1 MDSIAIVG
9 IGCRVPGAADP
20 TAFWSLLLQG
30 VDAIGAIPAD
40 RQALLSAYHP
50 NPALPGR
57 MYCAEGG
64 MLDGIDL
71 FDAEFFGISPR
82 EASRMDPQHR
92 LLLEVSWE
100 ALEDAGLVPERLA
113 GTDTGVF
120 IGVSNTEY
128 ATLQFDDPH
137 SINAYTNV
145 GGALSLTANRVSH
158 VFDLQGPSVAVD
170 TACSS
175 SLVAVHLAC
184 QSLRSGEAS
193 VALAGGVNLLV
204 KPGPFIGFSKASMLS
219 PRGRCRAFDA
229 SADGYVR
236 AEGAG
241 VVVLKPLAQA
251 LEDGDPVYSVILGTG
266 VNSDGRTTGISLP
279 AEQAQARLL
288 RDVYRRAGVSPR
300 DVHYVEAHGTG
311 TGVGDPI
318 ESRALGQVLGAG
330 RGIDDACRVGSV
342 KTNIG
347 HLEPAAGIAGLI
359 KVALALKHRRLPAT
373 LHFDTPNPGIPFAEL
388 GLRVQDEAS
397 DLPTQSPN
405 NIMIMGVNSFG
416 FGGTNAHVVVSDV
429 APREVPIGPAAAP
442 NPQLLLLSARS
453 AAALSALADAYADF
467 FGADPPA
474 LTDVCYSAAVRRGH
488 HDHRLAVVGPDART
502 MSDTLRAFAQGA
514 ASPGLVSGH
523 HRGSSAASPLT
534 FVFSGNG
541 CQWSGMGRELLT
553 TEVVFRETL
562 ESVDAELRPY
572 TGWSLVEELQAD
584 EAHSRLHRT
593 EVAQPALFGIQ
604 LGLCALLRSW
614 GIEPQATVGHSV
626 GEVAAAY
633 TASALSFA
641 QAVKV
646 IYERSRAQ
654 ALTAGH
660 GKMAAAA
667 LSEAD
672 ASTLIG
678 RYGDRITLAAVNS
691 PRAVTLSGDVEA
703 LEALGRELA
712 TKDVFFRILD
722 LNYAFHSR
730 FMDPI
735 QRPLLDALD
744 DLVPSRTAVRFMSAV
759 TGHEDDEGGSL
770 CASYWWDN
778 IRRPVRFADA
788 VGRLVDD
795 GYTTFLEIGAHPIL
809 SGYLTEC
816 LREVDRA
823 GAVVPTL
830 RCRDDPSVNLLS
842 SVGRLYAAGLPWD
855 MGRLFADGGQC
866 VQLPLYPWQRESYWN
881 APSVEAGARD
891 HPLLGHRQPSA
902 HPTWDQRFDRGLVPF
917 LEDHHVQGAV
927 VFPGAAYVEMGLAA
941 ARRTKGSGPCEL
953 EGLEIRKALVMP
965 SAMTPAM
972 SNNASPRVQTV
983 LGDDASLGIYS
994 RSGEATWTHHV
1005 VGRLGTPGDPAHVAP
1020 ESLST
1025 IRHRCAVTI
1034 SKEAHYR
1041 MARARGL
1048 DYGPAF
1054 QVVEEVRV
1062 GSGEALG
1069 RMRRAP
1075 SAETPEDGSY
1085 LFHPT
1090 LLDGCFQIALETVP
1104 AERSGR
1110 GTRTTYVPVRI
1121 ERVRLHRSPT
1131 DEIYCHAQVETHGAR
1146 SVVVSCRV
1154 LDGGGLLLAEI
1165 DRVRFQAV
1173 DLASR
1178 VGPTRDLYTFRWKW
1192 APRRPR
1198 CDADFHDGQLG
1209 QPRGS
1214 RLLPAPSALAD
1225 RVAPRAAAVCAAF
1238 DRAVFYDDVRP
1249 RIDALCASYAAAALD
1264 ALGCARDSRF
1274 TAASLVAS
1282 AGVTPEYERFVGRM
1296 LEVLGEDGVLTAQ
1309 DDRWGFN
1316 PAASVGEPDTLWRQL
1331 VRDHPAYHAELA
1343 LLGRAAERIADV
1355 IRGRADPQRLLAP
1368 EQGLGMLEQFRHAGP
1383 AAGLYNRLL
1392 EQVVTEGVRAWPPG
1406 KVLRVLD
1413 IGSDTGGA
1421 TAALLP
1427 LLPPGRTE
1435 YVVTCGA
1442 EDELA
1447 RAEHWARDHPFVT
1460 CERLDLDDP
1469 GSDAGHPRF
1478 DLVIAANTVGRVASV
1493 RTALRRVRRVLA
1505 SDGLLVLRETAPARM
1520 PDLILGLLPRW
1531 WRVEHGVRRATSG
1544 LLGVEGWRAA
1554 LADAGYRDVAVVN
1567 DRGGTLDAQQ
1577 SIILARGPHLA
1588 PAAGVRV
1595 AADTPP
1601 QRPRWLVFRRADPT
1615 NATPRAL
1622 DAAVDAA
1629 LRAAGH
1635 EVVTVTPGARFRR
1648 ITADHF
1654 EVAPRHREDFV
1665 ALCAALSSAGAEP
1678 DEILHLGSL
1687 TEDDWTSVEEHG
1699 CVTALHL
1706 VQGLATAAWQ
1716 ARPRLWLI
1724 TAGAH
1729 AGPPGCDQPIRPSQ
1743 AALWGV
1749 GRVLMNEHP
1758 ELGCRLVDLRA
1769 QDAEAETVDSLMA
1782 ELGSPKD
1789 ADTDDDDDNAEDE
1802 LLLWGEARYVHR
1814 LQPAAADAPAIGRRP
1829 ISGGGGDAVS
1839 YRLDVR
1845 APGSLENLRF
1855 HQVRR
1860 AAPGRGQV
1868 EIEVQAA
1875 GLNFRDVMWAM
1886 GLLTGE
1892 ALENGFAGASL
1903 GMECAGRIVAV
1914 GDGVSVLHVG
1924 DEVMGFAPHAFSSFV
1939 ITEAAAVV
1947 RKPKHLSVEEAAGV
1961 ATAFITAHYA
1971 LEHLARLRP
1980 GERVLIHGAAGGVG
1994 LAAVQ
1999 IAQHRQAEIFGTA
2012 GCLEKRDFLRRLGV
2026 DHVLNSR
2033 GLDFADDI
2041 TRLTDGEGID
2051 VVLNSLA
2058 GEAIPKSLGLLRRFG
2073 RFLEI
2078 GKRDLYANTRLGL
2091 RPFRNNLSYFALDAD
2106 QLLIAQP
2113 DLARDLLQE
2122 VVARLES
2129 NVYRPLPYRLFPF
2142 DRVMDAFRHMQ
2153 QSKHI
2158 GKIVVSMR
2166 DAVVDVEPEQPA
2178 ALQLDARAS
2187 YLVTGGL
2194 SGFGLA
2200 TAAWLVTK
2208 GARNLVL
2215 VGRRG
2220 MATPGARDRVAELEA
2235 QGATVLVAPVDL
2247 CDAGQVE
2254 AILRRTADELPPLKG
2269 IFHAAAVFDD
2279 GAVANMDRERFTRV
2293 TAPKARGAWFLHEQ
2307 TLELP
2312 LDYFVMFSSGT
2323 TAIGNPGQ
2331 ANYVAANL
2339 VLESLAHHRRAQGL
2353 PALTV
2358 SWGAIAKVGYL
2369 ARNPE
2374 VRDRLDAHLGLGS
2387 LTAAHA
2393 FEMLERLLLAEA
2405 VQVTVAQ
2412 LDWTRWRLSA
2422 PASQS
2427 PKYELVCGGTS
2438 DERHLA
2444 ADFRQTVLDVAPPE
2458 RRAFVASRLAEHVG
2472 SVLGLPGASI
2482 DATRPIV
2489 ELGLDSL
2496 MGVELE
2502 SLLDSRLDVQIPVM
2516 QLAQGQTIEGLTTQ
2530 VLAEL
2535 GADGER

>member
-20 TAFWSLLLQG
+20 AAFWTLLLQG

-113 GTDTGVF
+113 GTNTGVF

-128 ATLQFDDPH
+128 ATLQFDDP
-137 SINAYTNV
+137 SSVNAYTNV
-145 GGALSLTANRVSH
+145 GGALSLAANRVSH

-184 QSLRSGEAS
+184 QSIRSGEVS
-193 VALAGGVNLLV
+193 VALAGGVNVLV
-204 KPGPFIGFSKASMLS
+204 KPGPFVGFSKASMLS

-241 VVVLKPLAQA
+241 VVVLKPLDQA

-266 VNSDGRTTGISLP
+266 VNSDGRTAGISLP
-279 AEQAQARLL
+279 AEQSQARLL

-359 KVALALKHRRLPAT
+359 KVALALKHRQLPAT
-373 LHFDTPNPGIPFAEL
+373 LHFNTPNPDIPFAEL
-388 GLRVQDEAS
+388 GLRVQDAAS
-397 DLPTQSPN
+397 DLPAQSPN
-405 NIMIMGVNSFG
+405 NNMFMGVNSFG

-429 APREVPIGPAAAP
+429 APREVPIGPGAP
-442 NPQLLLLSARS
+442 PHPQLLLLSARS

-467 FGADPPA
+467 LGADPPA

-488 HDHRLAVVGPDART
+488 HDHRLAVVGPDARA

-523 HRGSSAASPLT
+523 HRVSLAASPVA

-541 CQWSGMGRELLT
+541 CQWSGMGRALLT

-572 TGWSLVEELQAD
+572 TGWSLVEELQTD
-584 EAHSRLHRT
+584 EANSRLNRT

-633 TASALSFA
+633 TAGALSFE

-660 GKMAAAA
+660 GKMAAAS

-672 ASTLIG
+672 ASTLIA
-678 RYGDRITLAAVNS
+678 RYGDRITIAAVNS

-744 DLVPSRTAVRFMSAV
+744 DLVPSRTGVRFMSAV
-759 TGHEDDEGGSL
+759 TGHEHDEEGGGL
-770 CASYWWDN
+770 GASYWWDN

-816 LREVDRA
+816 LRAADRA
-823 GAVVPTL
+823 GAAVPTL
-830 RCRDDPSVNLLS
+830 RCKEDPSVNLLS
-842 SVGRLYAAGLPWD
+842 SVGRLYTAGSLCD
-855 MGRLFADGGQC
+855 MGRLFADGGQY
-866 VQLPLYPWQRESYWN
+866 VQLPRYPWQRESYWN
-881 APSVEAGARD
+881 APSVETGALD

-902 HPTWDQRFDRGLVPF
+902 HPTWDQRFDAGLVPF
-917 LEDHHVQGAV
+917 LEDHQVQGAV

-941 ARRTKGSGPCEL
+941 ATRTNGSGPCEL
-953 EGLEIRKALVMP
+953 EGLEIRKALVVP

-994 RSGEATWTHHV
+994 RSSEAHWTHHV
-1005 VGRLGTPGDPAHVAP
+1005 VASVGTPGAPANVAP

-1025 IRHRCAVTI
+1025 IRQRCAVPI
-1034 SKEAHYR
+1034 SKEAHYGR
-1041 MARARGL
+1041 ARAHGL

-1069 RMRRAP
+1069 RMCRAL
-1075 SAETPEDGSY
+1075 SADTPEDGGY

-1104 AERSGR
+1104 ATDSGR

-1121 ERVRLHRSPT
+1121 DRVRLHRSPT
-1131 DEIYCHAQVETHGAR
+1131 DEIYCHAQVETHGQR
-1146 SVVVSCRV
+1146 SVVVSCKV
-1154 LDGGGLLLAEI
+1154 LDGGELLLAEI

-1173 DLASR
+1173 DLPSR
-1178 VGPTRDLYTFRWKW
+1178 VGPTRDLYTFEWKW
-1192 APRRPR
+1192 APRRTR
-1198 CDADFHDGQLG
+1198 CHADIHDGQLER
-1209 QPRGS
+1209 QSRGS
-1214 RLLPAPSALAD
+1214 RLLSTPSALAD
-1225 RVAPRAAAVCAAF
+1225 RVAPRAAAMCATF
-1238 DRAVFYDDVRP
+1238 GRAAFYDDVRP

-1274 TAASLVAS
+1274 TAASLIAN

-1296 LEVLGEDGVLTAQ
+1296 LEVLGEDGVLTVQ
-1309 DDRWGFN
+1309 VDRWEFN
-1316 PAASVGEPDTLWRQL
+1316 PAASVCEPDALWRQL
-1331 VRDHPAYHAELA
+1331 VRDHPAYHTELA

-1355 IRGRADPQRLLAP
+1355 VRGRADAQRLLAP

-1383 AAGLYNRLL
+1383 AARLYNRLL
-1392 EQVVTEGVRAWPPG
+1392 EQVVTQAVRAWPPG

-1421 TAALLP
+1421 TAAVLP
-1427 LLPPGRTE
+1427 LLPSGRTE

-1442 EDELA
+1442 VDGLT
-1447 RAEHWARDHPFVT
+1447 RAEHWARDYPFVT
-1460 CERLDLDDP
+1460 CERLNLDDP
-1469 GSDAGHPRF
+1469 GSDTSDSRF

-1493 RTALRRVRRVLA
+1493 RTALRCVRRVLA
-1505 SDGLLVLRETAPARM
+1505 SDGLLVMLETAPTRM
-1520 PDLILGLLPRW
+1520 TDLILGLLPRW

-1544 LLGVEGWRAA
+1544 LLGVEGWRDA
-1554 LADAGYRDVAVVN
+1554 LADEGYRDVAVVN
-1567 DRGGTLDAQQ
+1567 DRGGQLDAQQ
-1577 SIILARGPHLA
+1577 SIILARGPHVA
-1588 PAAGVRV
+1588 PPADVRV
-1595 AADTPP
+1595 VADTPP
-1601 QRPRWLVFRRADPT
+1601 QRPCWIVFRRADPT
-1615 NATPRAL
+1615 NAAPRAL
-1622 DAAVDAA
+1622 DGAVDAA

-1635 EVVTVTPGARFRR
+1635 DVVTVTPGARFRR

-1654 EVAPRHREDFV
+1654 EVAPRRREDFV
-1665 ALCAALSSAGAEP
+1665 ALCAALSAAGTEP

-1687 TEDDWTSVEEHG
+1687 TEDDWTRVEEHG
-1699 CVTALHL
+1699 CLTALYL
-1706 VQGLATAAWQ
+1706 VQGLSTAAWQ
-1716 ARPRLWLI
+1716 ARPRLWLV

-1743 AALWGV
+1743 ALLWGV

-1758 ELGCRLVDLRA
+1758 ELRCRLVDLRA
-1769 QDAEAETVDSLMA
+1769 QDAEAETVGSLMA
-1782 ELGSPKD
+1782 ELGSP
-1789 ADTDDDDDNAEDE
+1789 TDDDDDDADAEDE

-1814 LQPAAADAPAIGRRP
+1814 VQPASADDPAIGRRP
-1829 ISGGGGDAVS
+1829 ISDGGGDAS
-1839 YRLDVR
+1839 YRLDVPV
-1845 APGSLENLRF
+1845 PGSLDNLRV

-1860 AAPGRGQV
+1860 AAPRRGQV

-1914 GDGVSVLHVG
+1914 GDGVSHLRVG
-1924 DEVMGFAPHAFSSFV
+1924 DEVMGFAPNAFSSFV
-1939 ITEAAAVV
+1939 STEAAAVV
-1947 RKPKHLSVEEAAGV
+1947 RKPQHLSVEEAAGV

-1999 IAQHRQAEIFGTA
+1999 IARHRQAEIFGTA
-2012 GCLEKRDFLRRLGV
+2012 GCPEKRDVLRLLGV
-2026 DHVLNSR
+2026 DHVLDSR
-2033 GLDFADDI
+2033 GLDFADDVMRI
-2041 TRLTDGEGID
+2041 TDGEGID

-2058 GEAIPKSLGLLRRFG
+2058 GAAIPKSLGLLRRFG

-2078 GKRDLYANTRLGL
+2078 GKRDLYANTRLG
-2091 RPFRNNLSYFALDAD
+2091 S
-2106 QLLIAQP
+2106 
-2113 DLARDLLQE
+2113 AR
-2122 VVARLES
+2122 S
-2129 NVYRPLPYRLFPF
+2129 
-2142 DRVMDAFRHMQ
+2142 
-2153 QSKHI
+2153 
-2158 GKIVVSMR
+2158 
-2166 DAVVDVEPEQPA
+2166 
-2178 ALQLDARAS
+2178 
-2187 YLVTGGL
+2187 VTTCRI
-2194 SGFGLA
+2194 S
-2200 TAAWLVTK
+2200 
-2208 GARNLVL
+2208 RS
-2215 VGRRG
+2215 
-2220 MATPGARDRVAELEA
+2220 
-2235 QGATVLVAPVDL
+2235 
-2247 CDAGQVE
+2247 
-2254 AILRRTADELPPLKG
+2254 
-2269 IFHAAAVFDD
+2269 
-2279 GAVANMDRERFTRV
+2279 TR
-2293 TAPKARGAWFLHEQ
+2293 
-2307 TLELP
+2307 
-2312 LDYFVMFSSGT
+2312 
-2323 TAIGNPGQ
+2323 IN
-2331 ANYVAANL
+2331 
-2339 VLESLAHHRRAQGL
+2339 
-2353 PALTV
+2353 
-2358 SWGAIAKVGYL
+2358 
-2369 ARNPE
+2369 
-2374 VRDRLDAHLGLGS
+2374 
-2387 LTAAHA
+2387 
-2393 FEMLERLLLAEA
+2393 
-2405 VQVTVAQ
+2405 
-2412 LDWTRWRLSA
+2412 
-2422 PASQS
+2422 
-2427 PKYELVCGGTS
+2427 C
-2438 DERHLA
+2438 
-2444 ADFRQTVLDVAPPE
+2444 
-2458 RRAFVASRLAEHVG
+2458 
-2472 SVLGLPGASI
+2472 
-2482 DATRPIV
+2482 
-2489 ELGLDSL
+2489 
-2496 MGVELE
+2496 
-2502 SLLDSRLDVQIPVM
+2502 
-2516 QLAQGQTIEGLTTQ
+2516 
-2530 VLAEL
+2530 
-2535 GADGER
+2535 